1 MGFLDVLGLLEGDP
15 TKGTATIVAT
25 VTLPVDH
32 DPQAVVIRLREVI
45 QRDVRVLKSPPP
57 NVAVCVEISM
67 EAWTKGSDAG
77 DVPTEFLQ
85 QSVAPCRGIR
95 SPTAAAAHS
104 YLRSGRPLG

>member
-77 DVPTEFLQ
+77 DVPTEFCNS
-85 QSVAPCRGIR
+85 QSRLAGALGHQLRPPR
-95 SPTAAAAHS
+95 TAIFV
-104 YLRSGRPLG
+104 LGAL